1 MKSLLEELKTVD
13 LETWKDI
20 RFQLINIFSVNE
32 LEDINLRTPLVENA
46 YNDIIQGCIQ
56 RAIARHSK
64 EYFKEW
70 FFEIIQ
76 VESKEYVGKIYRRS
90 GMVAW
95 AGKDSPGRALL
106 AAYIRAVRA

>member
-32 LEDINLRTPLVENA
+32 LEDINLQTPLVENA
-46 YNDIIQGCIQ
+46 YNDIIQGGIQ

-64 EYFKEW
+64 EHFNEW

-76 VESKEYVGKIYRRS
+76 EESKEYIGKIYRRS
-90 GMVAW
+90 GMFARTRR
-95 AGKDSPGRALL
+95 DSPGRAIL
-106 AAYIRAVRA
+106 AAYIQAVRA